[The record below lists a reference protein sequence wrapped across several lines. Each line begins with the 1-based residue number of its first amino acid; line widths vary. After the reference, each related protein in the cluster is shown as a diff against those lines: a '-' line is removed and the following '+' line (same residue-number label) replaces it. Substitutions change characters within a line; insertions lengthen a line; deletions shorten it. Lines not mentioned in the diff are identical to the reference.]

1 MTRKDI
7 STIFADATD
16 EQINAL
22 LDINSTDIG
31 NAKRKLE
38 SDLATANSTIADRDK
53 TIADLEKNTGDTAAL
68 QKIIDEYKA
77 ADEQRKAD
85 EAAAQARAAL
95 ETRFNGVLGERKFAN
110 DYTRDGVFGEFEKTI
125 NADENKGKSDK
136 EIFDALVN
144 DDKGVKP
151 GIFATMN
158 PGGQMRGMGGTPS
171 GDQAYLDDF
180 YKNNPFYKG

>member
-7 STIFADATD
+7 SSIFADATD

-38 SDLATANSTIADRDK
+38 NDLATANDTLKEREK
-53 TIADLEKNTGDTAAL
+53 TITELEKNKGDTDAL

-77 ADEQRKAD
+77 ADEERKAN

-95 ETRFNGVLGERKFAN
+95 ESRFNTVLGERTFAN
-110 DYTRDGVFGEFEKTI
+110 DYTRNGIFGEFEKAVG
-125 NADENKGKSDK
+125 ADENKGKSDK
-136 EIFDALVN
+136 EILDSIVN

-151 GIFATMN
+151 GIFASMN
-158 PGGQMRGMGGTPS
+158 RGGQMHGMGGTPS

-180 YKNNPFYKG
+180 YKNNPYYKG